1 MIQQSRSGVKSTE
14 TSALKSKLASVSGK
28 EKIEVLNKLAASYE
42 GLSARDRIAFAEQA
56 IALSEEFHDQKSK
69 AEAYNHLGIAYN
81 NIGSSEK
88 SIDWFLKALRIMEQI
103 DNKTGIASS
112 LVNLGQANFYLD
124 NFGKAREYFQKA
136 LQVREKTNNE
146 EGISQSLILLG
157 NAEAKMA
164 NYDRALDY
172 YSKALVIKEQLND
185 KQSISQIYCNLGNI
199 YLETGEQEKALQ
211 YHLKALQ
218 IDRTF
223 DDKWEIALTCYDIAK
238 HYLEN
243 KEPDKAYSYI
253 VESLEISED
262 LENKGLIRDN
272 YHFLSLYYEQK
283 KDYRKALKSQRDYS
297 ELTKSMFSEELSEKV
312 AEMQTK
318 YETEK
323 LEDLVAERTQ
333 ELRQKIDTLRR
344 TEAALRDSEERLD
357 LAVTGA
363 GLGLW
368 DWNIVTGEVIY
379 SDQWCEMLGYST
391 KDIEPKMSSFKSLWH
406 GEDKHKAME
415 ILDAHLEG
423 TTPVY
428 EDEFRMRTKS
438 GEWRWILARGKVF
451 KRDNAGKPLR
461 MVALQRDITERKSS
475 EEALRE
481 AFEKL
486 QRTLHGT
493 IEALTEMV
501 ATRDPYTFSHQRRVA
516 DLACAIAAA
525 MGFPEEQIK
534 GIRVA
539 GIIHD
544 IGKIST
550 PMDIL
555 SKPAK
560 LTKIEFE
567 LVKAHPQTAY
577 DIIKTIE
584 FPWPV
589 ADIVLQH
596 HERINGT
603 GYPNGLKED
612 EMLPEARI
620 LAVADVVEAMTSYRP
635 YRPALGIDRA
645 LEEISQNKGILYDSK
660 VVEVCLELFKTGQFE
675 FSDSSRVGQSNAEK
689 D

>member
-1 MIQQSRSGVKSTE
+1 MKSTE
-14 TSALKSKLASVSGK
+14 TRALKSKLANISGK
-28 EKIEVLNKLAASYE
+28 ERIEVLNKLAGAYD

-56 IALSEEFHDQKSK
+56 IALSERFHDGKSK
-69 AEAYNHLGIAYN
+69 AEAYNHLGVAYN

-88 SIDWFLKALRIMEQI
+88 SIDWFLKALKIMEQI
-103 DNKTGIASS
+103 DNKNGIANS
-112 LVNLGQANFYLD
+112 LVNLGQANFYLES
-124 NFGKAREYFQKA
+124 FSKALGYFQKA
-136 LQVREKTNNE
+136 LQVREKLNSKE
-146 EGISQSLILLG
+146 SISQSLILLG

-164 NYDRALDY
+164 EYDRALDY

-185 KQSISQIYCNLGNI
+185 KQSISQIYCNLGNV

-223 DDKWEIALTCYDIAK
+223 DNKWEIALTCFNVAK

-243 KEPDKAYSYI
+243 KEPDKAYPYI
-253 VESLEISED
+253 AESLEISED

-272 YHFLSLYYEQK
+272 HYYLSLYYEQK

-297 ELTKSMFSEELSEKV
+297 ELTKNMFSEELSEKV

-323 LEDLVAERTQ
+323 LEDLVAERTR
-333 ELRQKIDTLRR
+333 ELRQKIDTLGR
-344 TEAALRDSEERLD
+344 TERALRDSEERLD
-357 LAVTGA
+357 LALTGA
-363 GLGLW
+363 GFGVW
-368 DWNIVTGEVIY
+368 DWNIATGEVIY

-391 KDIEPKMSSFKSLWH
+391 KDIEPKMSSFKNLWH
-406 GEDKHKAME
+406 GEDEHKAME

-461 MVALQRDITERKSS
+461 MVALQRDITESKSS

-486 QRTLHGT
+486 QRTLRGT
-493 IEALTEMV
+493 IEALTKMV
-501 ATRDPYTFSHQRRVA
+501 ATRDPYTSSHQKRVA

-525 MGFPEEQIK
+525 MGLPEEQIK

-539 GIIHD
+539 GTIHD

-555 SKPAK
+555 VKPAK
-560 LTKIEFE
+560 LTETEFE
-567 LVKAHPQTAY
+567 LVKAHSQTAY

-589 ADIVLQH
+589 ANTVLQH

-603 GYPNGLKED
+603 GYPNGLKGD

-635 YRPALGIDRA
+635 YRPSLGIDQA
-645 LEEISQNKGILYDSK
+645 LEEISQNKGILYDSE
-660 VVEVCLELFKTGQFE
+660 VVEVCLELFKAGKFK
-675 FSDSSRVGQSNAEK
+675 FSD
-689 D
+689 

>member
-1 MIQQSRSGVKSTE
+1 MIEQSRSGVRSTE
-14 TSALKSKLASVSGK
+14 TSALKSRLASVSGK
-28 EKIEVLNKLAASYE
+28 ERLEVLNKLAGAYE
-42 GLSARDRIAFAEQA
+42 GLSARDRIAFAEEA
-56 IALSEEFHDQKSK
+56 IDLSERFHDQKSK

-81 NIGSSEK
+81 NIGSNEK
-88 SIDWFLKALRIMEQI
+88 SMDWFLKALKIMGQI
-103 DNKTGIASS
+103 DNKNGIASS

-124 NFGKAREYFQKA
+124 NFGKALEYFQKA

-164 NYDRALDY
+164 KYDRALDY

-199 YLETGEQEKALQ
+199 YLEIGEEEKALQ

-218 IDRTF
+218 IDRTL
-223 DDKWEIALTCYDIAK
+223 DNKWEIALTCYDIAK
-238 HYLEN
+238 HYLQN
-243 KEPDKAYSYI
+243 KQPDKAYPYI

-262 LENKGLIRDN
+262 LENKGLVRDN
-272 YHFLSLYYEQK
+272 CHYLSVYYEQR
-283 KDYRKALKSQRDYS
+283 KDYRKALKCQRDYS

-323 LEDLVAERTQ
+323 LEDLVAERTG

-344 TEAALRDSEERLD
+344 TERALRDSEERLD
-357 LAVTGA
+357 LAVIGA

-368 DWNIVTGEVIY
+368 DWNIATDEVIY
-379 SDQWCEMLGYST
+379 SDQWCRMLGYST
-391 KDIEPKMSSFKSLWH
+391 EEIEPKLSSFKNLWH
-406 GEDKHKAME
+406 PDDEHKVMQ
-415 ILDAHLEG
+415 ILSAHLGG
-423 TTPVY
+423 TTPIY

-438 GEWRWILARGKVF
+438 GEWRWIQSRGKVF
-451 KRDNAGKPLR
+451 ERDNAGRPLR
-461 MVALQRDITERKSS
+461 MVGLQRDITEHKKA
-475 EEALRE
+475 EETLRE
-481 AFEKL
+481 AFGRL
-486 QRTLHGT
+486 QRTLNGT
-493 IEALTEMV
+493 IEALTKMV
-501 ATRDPYTFSHQRRVA
+501 ATRDPYTSSHQRRVA
-516 DLACAIAAA
+516 DLACAIAKA
-525 MGFPEEQIK
+525 MGFPEDQIK

-555 SKPAK
+555 SKPAR
-560 LTKIEFE
+560 LSKIEFE

-603 GYPNGLKED
+603 GYPNGLRGD

-635 YRPALGIDRA
+635 YRPALGIDQA
-645 LEEISQNKGILYDSK
+645 LEEISKNKGILYDSE
-660 VVEVCLELFKTGQFE
+660 VVEICLELFRKGQFE
-675 FSDSSRVGQSNAEK
+675 FSD
-689 D
+689 